1 MPLRHTRM
9 AMLIA
14 LAMALRWAYRH
25 HPAKREDD
33 PSGQLSRRDG
43 TDGSGDDAAQ
53 VLDKKR

>member
-1 MPLRHTRM
+1 
-9 AMLIA
+9 MLIA